1 MLPLSPQNRPLD
13 ILISILKTAV
23 IISVAAIL
31 TVYATKLVGGLSLSV
46 NQVSTQKQTTFDIT
60 GESNI
65 TQIPDEAMV
74 QVGINV
80 NEGTVAQAQTK
91 INQTINNITAAIK
104 KIDIEDKDIKTAD
117 YSIYPNYDYQSGRSI
132 TGYTASTNLNITVRD
147 FEKLNQVI
155 DLATA
160 NGANSVS
167 GVSFKLSEKK
177 EAEAKKQARE
187 EAINKAKEN
196 AEELAKLAGMK
207 LGKIVNVYEQPNYYP
222 PTPYMERA
230 VMAVDG
236 KGGGAPTEV
245 QPGSTTYSYSV
256 TISYETL

>member
-1 MLPLSPQNRPLD
+1 MLESSPQHQPLD
-13 ILISILKTAV
+13 ILISIVKTAAAV
-23 IISVAAIL
+23 ALAAIL
-31 TVYATKLVGGLSLSV
+31 TVYSTKMIGGLSLAV
-46 NQVSTQKQTTFDIT
+46 NQVSTQKQTTFDVT
-60 GESNI
+60 GESKI
-65 TQIPDEAMV
+65 TQIPDEAMI

-91 INQTINNITAAIK
+91 INQTINNITTAIK
-104 KIDIEDKDIKTAD
+104 NINIEDKDIKTTD

-132 TGYTASTNLNITVRD
+132 TGYTANTNLNITVRD

-177 EAEAKKQARE
+177 EAEVKKQARE

-207 LGKIVNVYEQPNYYP
+207 LGKIVNVFEQPNYYQP
-222 PTPYMERA
+222 VPMMERSM
-230 VMAVDG
+230 MAVDG
-236 KGGGAPTEV
+236 KGGGAPTEI
-245 QPGSTTYSYSV
+245 QPGSNTYTYSV
-256 TISYETL
+256 TLSYETL